1 MPARGHDFADSALI
15 GHVLSFALLNKL
27 VIKGLITEADAA
39 ELADEALLQLED
51 FQSLFPRNQRAFER
65 ARDFLSQAVLVFRA
79 NGETSPGPG
88 L

>member
-1 MPARGHDFADSALI
+1 MPARSHDFADSALI
-15 GHVLSFALLNKL
+15 GHLLSFALLHKL
-27 VIKGLITEADAA
+27 VGKGLITGTDAA
-39 ELADEALLQLED
+39 ELTAEALLQLEQ
-51 FQSLFPRNQRAFER
+51 FQPQNQRAFER